1 MLAERCHKRIN
12 GIVKAWVSPSVT
24 TVLRE
29 FKSNIIEGHE
39 TTHFCPHLDLAPIDR
54 CLQWLV
60 MAAMRIVTHVAVWH
74 KSSRPSETADTG
86 FCFDPCRQ
94 GGKAYLATVLGLAST
109 KRVSVTCVHDA
120 EQRHMVILIEHM
132 LEDQLEF
139 QTPCARHVLA
149 DTNQETRLRA
159 AVSLQ

>member
-1 MLAERCHKRIN
+1 
-12 GIVKAWVSPSVT
+12 
-24 TVLRE
+24 
-29 FKSNIIEGHE
+29 
-39 TTHFCPHLDLAPIDR
+39 
-54 CLQWLV
+54 
-60 MAAMRIVTHVAVWH
+60 MAAMRIVTDAAVWH
-74 KSSRPSETADTG
+74 KSSRPSET

-120 EQRHMVILIEHM
+120 EQRHMVFLIEHM

-139 QTPCARHVLA
+139 QTSCARHVLA